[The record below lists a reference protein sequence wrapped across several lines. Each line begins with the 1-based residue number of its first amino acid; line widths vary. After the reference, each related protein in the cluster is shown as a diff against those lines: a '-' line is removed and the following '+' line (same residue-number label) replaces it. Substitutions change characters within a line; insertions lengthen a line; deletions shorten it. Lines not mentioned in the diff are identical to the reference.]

1 MSKLASVLIV
11 DDNPRCL
18 EFMTLAFSAHGG
30 VDVKG
35 DALRLVIIEKLPFA
49 SPDDALTKARI

>member
-1 MSKLASVLIV
+1 MSKLATVLII

-30 VDVKG
+30 VDVAG
-35 DALRLVIIEKLPFA
+35 AIVEYWRRGELPQH
-49 SPDDALTKARI
+49 